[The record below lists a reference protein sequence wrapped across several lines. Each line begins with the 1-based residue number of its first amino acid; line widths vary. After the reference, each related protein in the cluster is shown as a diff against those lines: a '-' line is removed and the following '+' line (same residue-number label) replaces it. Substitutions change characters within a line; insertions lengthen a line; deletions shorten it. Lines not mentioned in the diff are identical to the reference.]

1 MNIIYTISTHYLYN
15 DFFVLAGEPTHV
27 IKGDGVP
34 TRVWMRLQ
42 RWKLARAAIAL
53 TMGSIDVCNEV
64 IRLIY
69 EVVTEKGLL
78 SMCLAKP
85 MLSVLSPQQSMFP
98 PSHFFFKYKHEWF
111 DGQLLCRRKL
121 KNSDCR
127 WRKAL
132 LSTAAALYSK
142 ANNSYIGSIYYTLR

>member
-1 MNIIYTISTHYLYN
+1 MALHTAL
-15 DFFVLAGEPTHV
+15 
-27 IKGDGVP
+27 P
-34 TRVWMRLQ
+34 TRDYMRLQ

-69 EVVTEKGLL
+69 EVVTEKRLL

-85 MLSVLSPQQSMFP
+85 ILSVLSPQQSMFP

-111 DGQLLCRRKL
+111 EGQNHRFLTPKKL
-121 KNSDCR
+121 RNSGCL
-127 WRKAL
+127 WRQAL
-132 LSTAAALYSK
+132 ISTAASLYSK